1 MPDADHSGL
10 VPCIVLTV
18 MQRNALCGIKTSES
32 YLVTSSLKIEP
43 RALTV
48 QKVDNV
54 INWINLYSLDGT
66 IGFPNT
72 YSVDSALLGGQRYPK
87 FEKLRPGVQLLE
99 RWITASTG

>member
-1 MPDADHSGL
+1 M
-10 VPCIVLTV
+10 
-18 MQRNALCGIKTSES
+18 
-32 YLVTSSLKIEP
+32 
-43 RALTV
+43 
-48 QKVDNV
+48 